1 MTSEPSS
8 PLATDQFAAK
18 LEPLTVDTPC
28 WTLTTDETDLR
39 AVPVA
44 ELARMLEQ
52 LFLIRHFEERLLELS
67 KEGLLH
73 GPAHAS
79 IGQEGAAVGLMSALT
94 SGDKI
99 NGTHRMHHQFLAK
112 TLNHALVAEYDP
124 LDQGFPQAAQEVVF
138 KTYSEILGLKSGYCG
153 GRGGSMH
160 LREPEAGVLGSNAI
174 VGGNIPHAVG
184 YALADKMRGERAIS
198 VAFFGDG
205 AMQIGTA
212 YEAMNLAALYTTPT
226 VFVVENNQYAVS
238 THVSEQTRETRLS
251 LRGLGLGIPSI
262 SFDGMDVIA
271 ARRAMETARKII
283 ETSGGP
289 VLLEARTYRHL
300 HQSGPLKGS
309 AFGYR
314 DKAEED
320 AWLARDPA
328 TTLPQQILQAGLL
341 TEAQIDTLRS
351 RATAAVDDTLD
362 RLIEGSGKDRRL
374 KPDLWPDPATVEYGI
389 RGDLSELADKRHLEE
404 RDLTAE
410 TGVEAKFHD
419 VISEVMLR
427 NMEKFDG
434 LFVLGEDVHRLRG
447 GTAGATRGIAERFP
461 DRLLGTPICENGFTG
476 MALGAAL
483 NGARPVV
490 EIMYP
495 DFSLVAA
502 DQLFNQIAKVRHMFG
517 GDFPVPVVVRS
528 RVTQGTGYGSQ
539 HSMDASGLF
548 TLYPGWR
555 VVAPSTPHDYIGLMN
570 AAIACDDPVLV
581 VEYNELFQNKGQV
594 PTGDWDYIIPF
605 GKARIARPGTQA
617 TILTYGPMVDIC
629 TKLCDSTGLDAEVI
643 DLRTLDP
650 LGLDW
655 ETITASVAKT
665 NALLMVEQTT
675 RGTSIGS
682 RVVNDAQRRL
692 FNHLDY
698 EILHVTGTE
707 SSAVVSKVLEEAAF
721 ARPADVEAALR
732 QVVSGRHPAL
742 QGASA

>member
-1 MTSEPSS
+1 MKSEPIS
-8 PLATDQFAAK
+8 PMAAERFSDK
-18 LEPLTVDTPC
+18 LEPLKVETAS
-28 WTLTTDETDLR
+28 WTLTADESDLR
-39 AVPVA
+39 AVPLP
-44 ELARMLEQ
+44 ELSAMLEQ

-79 IGQEGAAVGLMSALT
+79 IGQEGSAVGLISALG
-94 SGDKI
+94 SVDKI

-112 TLNHALVAEYDP
+112 TLNHALVAEYNP
-124 LDQGFPQAAQEVVF
+124 LDQDFPQAAQEVIF

-184 YALADKMRGERAIS
+184 YALADKMRGDQAIS

-212 YEAMNLAALYTTPT
+212 YEAMNLAALYETPT

-238 THVSEQTRETRLS
+238 THISEQTRETRLS
-251 LRGLGLGIPSI
+251 VRGLGLGIPSI

-271 ARRAMETARKII
+271 ARRAMEIARDII
-283 ETSGGP
+283 ASDRGP

-314 DKAEED
+314 EKAEED
-320 AWLARDPA
+320 AWLARDPIA
-328 TTLPQQILQAGLL
+328 VLPQQIEKAGLL
-341 TEAQIDTLRS
+341 TAEQIDRLRD
-351 RATAAVDDTLD
+351 RATAAIDDTLA

-389 RGDLSELADKRHLEE
+389 RGDLSELDGKKRLEE
-404 RDLTAE
+404 SDLTE
-410 TGVEAKFHD
+410 KTGVEVKFQD
-419 VISEVMLR
+419 VISEVMLH
-427 NMEKFDG
+427 NMEVFEG

-447 GTAGATRGIAERFP
+447 GTAGATRGIGERFP
-461 DRLLGTPICENGFTG
+461 ERLLGTPICENGFTG
-476 MALGAAL
+476 MALGSAL
-483 NGARPVV
+483 NGARPVI

-495 DFSLVAA
+495 DFALVAA

-539 HSMDASGLF
+539 HSMDAAGLF

-581 VEYNELFQNKGQV
+581 VEYNDLFHNKGLI
-594 PTGDWDYIIPF
+594 PKDDWDFIVPF
-605 GKARIARPGTQA
+605 GKARMARLGTQA
-617 TILTYGPMVDIC
+617 TILTYGPMVQIC
-629 TKLCDSTGLDAEVI
+629 SNVCETSGLDAEVI

-650 LGLDW
+650 LGIDW

-665 NALLMVEQTT
+665 NTLLVVEQTT
-675 RGTSIGS
+675 RGTSVGS
-682 RVVNDAQRRL
+682 RIVSDAQRRL

-707 SSAVVSKVLEEAAF
+707 SSAVVSKVLEDAAF
-721 ARPADVEAALR
+721 ARSADVDAALR
-732 QVVSGRHPAL
+732 QVISDRNPAR
-742 QGASA
+742 QGTLA